1 MGTKATEHEKPT
13 SPYHLSERK
22 YDLDPALMPT
32 QQDIDTVRCSWERV
46 VDLQHITDSKTTSP
60 VQAFGSAFYD
70 ALFDL
75 NPQVRSLFGDNV
87 LVQARVLT
95 GIISF
100 LVRAPMIAT
109 NKQATSTPK
118 RPTSKLYTIKEINA
132 RKREQQKQQRSG
144 KDTSTS
150 ETNKPDD
157 NGDVDDGE
165 MDHEW
170 WARKLRELGARH
182 QSYKV
187 KPEHFQLVGPAIDAA
202 LRVRLQEEY
211 SSEIG
216 KAWIKAHAFVAHHMA
231 LGLLSHKQQDT
242 VKRSSSL
249 IQPSSSSSTPLSSN
263 CILQ

>member
-1 MGTKATEHEKPT
+1 MGTKATEHEKPA
-13 SPYHLSERK
+13 SHYHLVEGK
-22 YDLDPALMPT
+22 HDLDPALIPT
-32 QQDIDTVRCSWERV
+32 QQDIDIVRCSWERV
-46 VDLQHITDSKTTSP
+46 VDLQHITDSRTTSP

-75 NPQVRSLFGDNV
+75 NPQARSLFGNNV

-100 LVRAPMIAT
+100 LVRAPMVAT
-109 NKQATSTPK
+109 NQQAASIPK
-118 RPTSKLYTIKEINA
+118 RPTSKLSTIKEINA

-144 KDTSTS
+144 KEVSGI
-150 ETNKPDD
+150 NNPDD
-157 NGDVDDGE
+157 NGDEDDGE

-170 WARKLRELGARH
+170 WARKLQDLGARH

-187 KPEHFQLVGPAIDAA
+187 KSEHFQLVGPAIDAA
-202 LRVRLQEEY
+202 LRVRLKEEY
-211 SSEIG
+211 TSEIG
-216 KAWIKAHAFVAHHMA
+216 KAWIKAHAYVAHHMA

-242 VKRSSSL
+242 VKRASSL